1 MESQNKLIRAHL
13 ESGKSITALE
23 ALKHF
28 GCLRL
33 SGRIHNLR
41 HDQGLPIRSRMVER
55 NGKRVAEY
63 SLSAED

>member
-1 MESQNKLIRAHL
+1 MESQNKQIRAHL

-23 ALKHF
+23 ALSLY

-33 SGRIHNLR
+33 SGRIYDLT
-41 HDQGLPIRSRMVER
+41 HDEGMDIHSEMVKR

-63 SLSAED
+63 SLSI